1 MQRGAE
7 ALKESGECPAT
18 KQGESWY
25 EDYVRAYLRGCG
37 NMCSHVHLL
46 PVFQLT
52 VGKHGSHLGSF
63 GHGKDGHNLD
73 CRLYCNNVVDQWAV
87 LLYNYLC

>member
-1 MQRGAE
+1 MQE
-7 ALKESGECPAT
+7 AASVLKESGECPST

-25 EDYVRAYLRGCG
+25 EDYVRAYLRSCG
-37 NMCSHVHLL
+37 DMCSHVHLL

-63 GHGKDGHNLD
+63 GHGKDGQNLD
-73 CRLYCNNVVDQWAV
+73 CRLYCNTVVDQWAV
-87 LLYNYLC
+87 LLYNYRG